1 MHLLLFQK
9 LIKNLYIFRFERV
22 SSHVTYEFTDR
33 TQGTSKKGLTKLCCC
48 MGVVEVRYG
57 YLRVIRYSNE
67 DGEAG
72 VSWGLSL
79 MIIE

>member
-9 LIKNLYIFRFERV
+9 INLKFINFRFEKRV

-33 TQGTSKKGLTKLCCC
+33 HTRHFKKGLTKLCCC

-57 YLRVIRYSNE
+57 YLRVIGYSSE

-72 VSWGLSL
+72 VVTHDY
-79 MIIE
+79 